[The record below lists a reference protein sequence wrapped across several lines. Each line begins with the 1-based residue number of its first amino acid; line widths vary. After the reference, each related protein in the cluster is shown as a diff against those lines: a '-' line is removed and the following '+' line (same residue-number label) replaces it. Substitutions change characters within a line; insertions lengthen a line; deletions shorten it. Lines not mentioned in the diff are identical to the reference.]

1 MNVRD
6 THPCEFCENEY
17 GSKKSLVRH
26 VRGDH
31 PDRLASIPQSMPYLH
46 LSPRTGKGLSLATK
60 LTWQAQNPKQKNSL
74 AHKRYNKYSKSKT
87 LADFYRL
94 NTHARY
100 SVNEDLRSDLDH
112 GYVQLEGAAKR
123 KIVAQRASLA
133 KIKVALLG
141 DSNTTGSGLG
151 KDSYPNRL
159 KAMFRCKE
167 NFGGDKIVV
176 SHFGV
181 SGARAVY
188 AANRIHY
195 MSQCKFK
202 AALAWKADIFVVM
215 LGTNDAH
222 QGTGEPEKVEKAL
235 EELTNKVKSS
245 VSNAVVLLVLPP
257 GGGKAAAPS
266 DNQSRRRRCTSNMED
281 KVWPGIR
288 RLATKS
294 GCPAINPM
302 LVNGHLRGDGI
313 HLTKSGA
320 SKIARK
326 VRNAVS
332 KIISKK
338 KTLRKYGKYAES

>member
-1 MNVRD
+1 
-6 THPCEFCENEY
+6 
-17 GSKKSLVRH
+17 
-26 VRGDH
+26 
-31 PDRLASIPQSMPYLH
+31 MPYFH

-60 LTWQAQNPKQKNSL
+60 LTWQTRNPKKKNSL
-74 AHKRYNKYSKSKT
+74 AYKRYNKYSKSKT
-87 LADFYRL
+87 LAGFYRL
-94 NTHARY
+94 NTEGA
-100 SVNEDLRSDLDH
+100 VGQDLRSDLDH

-123 KIVAQRASLA
+123 TIQAQRASLA
-133 KIKVALLG
+133 KIKVACLG

-159 KAMFRCKE
+159 QALFRGKKI
-167 NFGGDKIVV
+167 FGGDKVVV

-195 MSQCKFK
+195 MSQNKFK

-235 EELTNKVKSS
+235 EKLTNKVKSS
-245 VSNAVVLLVLPP
+245 VSNAKVLLVLPP
-257 GGGKAAAPS
+257 GGGSAAAQS

-294 GCPAINPM
+294 GYPAIDPI
-302 LVNGHLRGDGI
+302 LHNGHLRGDGV

-320 SKIARK
+320 SKIAGK
-326 VRNAVS
+326 VRNAIS

-338 KTLRKYGKYAES
+338 QILKKYGKYAQAPR